1 MARGTERPLASPSSQ
16 NRERVLPVSPNIQIY
31 SPQLTSVLS
40 FTHRVTGVLL
50 SLAAVGLVAWL
61 IAGAVGPD
69 AYAAVQGA
77 ISTWIGQIVLF
88 VFTFAFFMHLCG
100 GVRHL
105 VWDTVH
111 AFELRQVYLG
121 GWLAVAAS
129 IVLTIITWVVAHS

>member
-1 MARGTERPLASPSSQ
+1 PLSTA
-16 NRERVLPVSPNIQIY
+16 E
-31 SPQLTSVLS
+31 LS
-40 FTHRVTGVLL
+40 TL
-50 SLAAVGLVAWL
+50 SLHDALPIL

-129 IVLTIITWVVAHS
+129 IVLTIITWVVAYS

>member
-1 MARGTERPLASPSSQ
+1 MARETERALARPASQ
-16 NRERVLPVSPNIQIY
+16 TSERVLPVSPNIQIY

-50 SLAAVGLVAWL
+50 SLAAVGLVTWL
-61 IAGAVGPD
+61 ITGAVGPD
-69 AYAAVQGA
+69 AYAAMQGA
-77 ISTWIGQIVLF
+77 ISSWIGQIVLF

-105 VWDTVH
+105 VWDTVR
-111 AFELRQVYLG
+111 ALELRQVYIG

-129 IVLTIITWVVAHS
+129 IVLTIITWVIAYS

>member
-1 MARGTERPLASPSSQ
+1 MAIETERPLANPSSQ

-100 GVRHL
+100 GIRHL

-129 IVLTIITWVVAHS
+129 IVLTIITWVVAYS